1 MILFYGDDKPKQ
13 VWIDGNLETI
23 NENVIRAGKL
33 RALQRLFSDRFGSL
47 EDDSTTHPMNMAK
60 DGNFQ
65 HLQGNKTRLI
75 LNSHGNTKYFGAAGK
90 DGSVVA
96 QELIDGGMDTTTEE
110 IWVCACLTGMQ
121 RQDNKPIAPAFGD
134 IVNNFGREF
143 EQALRT
149 HFNHSFK
156 VYVPRGWVSYRGI
169 HWKDIPTY
177 GKMITIDQ
185 VVVTTKWWCDYG
197 EGPKEV
203 HGDIDKNTYNFFEGG
218 ILLVKF

>member
-23 NENVIRAGKL
+23 NENAIRAAKL
-33 RALQRLFSDRFGSL
+33 RALQRLFTNRFGSL

-65 HLQGNKTRLI
+65 RLKGNKKRLI

-96 QELIDGGMDTTTEE
+96 QELIDAGIDTNTEE

-121 RQDNKPIAPAFGD
+121 RQDNKPIAPAFGN
-134 IVNNFGREF
+134 IINNFGRKF
-143 EQALRT
+143 ERALKN
-149 HFNHSFK
+149 HFHHSFK
-156 VYVPRGWVSYRGI
+156 VYVPRGWISYRGI
-169 HWKDIPTY
+169 HWKEISASEKT
-177 GKMITIDQ
+177 IVIDQ
-185 VVVTTKWWCDYG
+185 VVVTTQWWCDYG
-197 EGPKEV
+197 QGPKEA
-203 HGDIDKNTYNFFEGG
+203 HGDDKKTYNFFEGG
-218 ILLVKF
+218 MLLVML